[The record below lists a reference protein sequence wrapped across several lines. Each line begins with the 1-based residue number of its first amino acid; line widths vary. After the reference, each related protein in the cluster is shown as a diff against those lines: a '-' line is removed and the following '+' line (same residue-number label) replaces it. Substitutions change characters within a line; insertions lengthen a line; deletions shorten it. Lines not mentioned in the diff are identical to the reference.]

1 VSVRLVTRRSR
12 KTGAVRQYW
21 MVDVVFEYPD
31 GRIERH
37 RKVSP
42 VHSRRGAESFE
53 QQLRASLLTR
63 TFGRKEGEEEG
74 EEVPEIP
81 TLAQYEEQFIEYC
94 EANKYKPSGIDSK
107 KAALKNYLLP
117 QFPNKRLN
125 EFDEGDE
132 VVLKKAMKEL
142 SPSTYNNAASI
153 LNSVLSA
160 AKKSKVIEKVPYHFT
175 LMKRQKGRPR
185 FYDYDQY
192 SWLVEAGQKLDRRIE
207 IVVLLGGDAGLRR
220 GEIIALEWPAVDLRR
235 GLITVEQ
242 SEWKG
247 KVTET
252 KGMEYRVI
260 PMTKGLREALQ
271 AHHHL
276 RVERVLYTNEGETVT
291 AKVLQRWMSKAQRR
305 AHLRATG
312 AIHILRHTFCSH
324 LAMRGAP
331 ALAIQRLAGHQNL
344 STTLG
349 YMHLADG
356 EKERAIRLLDDRPLP
371 TIKDGDT
378 RDYCTNGETVET
390 TVANDAGCVATAT

>member
-1 VSVRLVTRRSR
+1 MSVRLVTRRSR

-21 MVDVVFEYPD
+21 LVDVVFEYPD

-42 VHSRRGAESFE
+42 VQTRRGAESFE
-53 QQLRASLLTR
+53 QQLRASLLTG
-63 TFGRKEGEEEG
+63 TFGGKDGDEG
-74 EEVPEIP
+74 PDPP
-81 TLAQYEEQFIEYC
+81 TLEEYQPQFIEYC
-94 EANKYKPSGIDSK
+94 EATKYKPSGIDSK
-107 KAALKNYLLP
+107 KAALRNYLLP
-117 QFPNKRLN
+117 VFARKRLDQ
-125 EFDEGDE
+125 FDEGDE
-132 VVLKKAMKEL
+132 VRLKKAMKAL

-153 LNSVLSA
+153 MNSVLTA
-160 AKKSKVIEKVPYHFT
+160 AKKSKVISKVPYHFG

-185 FYDYDQY
+185 FYDFDQF
-192 SWLVEAGQKLDRRIE
+192 SWLVEAAQKLDRRIE

-220 GEIIALEWPAVDLRR
+220 GEIIALEWPSVDLRR

-260 PMTKGLREALQ
+260 PMTKRLKEALL
-271 AHHHL
+271 AHRHL
-276 RVERVLYTNEGETVT
+276 RGERVLYTDDGESVT
-291 AKVLQRWMSKAQRR
+291 AKVLQRWMAKAQRR
-305 AHLRATG
+305 AGLRANG

-371 TIKDGDT
+371 LADAGDDGSS
-378 RDYCTNGETVET
+378 TNGETVGHT
-390 TVANDAGCVATAT
+390 AANDGCVATAT

>member
-1 VSVRLVTRRSR
+1 MSVRLVERRSR
-12 KTGAVRQYW
+12 KTGAVRKFW
-21 MVDVVFEYPD
+21 MVDIVFEYPD

-42 VHSRRGAESFE
+42 VQTKRGAESYE
-53 QQLRASLLTR
+53 QHLRASLLTG
-63 TFGRKEGEEEG
+63 TFGRKEQVEEQA
-74 EEVPEIP
+74 P
-81 TLAQYEEQFIEYC
+81 TLEQYESEYIEYC
-94 EANKYKPSGIDSK
+94 EAAKYKPSGIDSK
-107 KAALKNYLLP
+107 RSALRNYLLP
-117 QFPNKRLN
+117 VFRHKRLS

-132 VVLKKAMKEL
+132 VKLKKAMKHL

-153 LNSVLSA
+153 LNSVISA
-160 AKKSKVIEKVPYHFT
+160 AKKSKVIPKVPYHFT

-185 FYDYDQY
+185 FYDFDQY
-192 SWLVEAGQKLDRRIE
+192 SWLVETAEKVDARTH
-207 IVVLLGGDAGLRR
+207 IVTLLGGDAGLRR

-260 PMTKGLREALQ
+260 PMTKRLREALQ
-271 AHHHL
+271 AHRHL
-276 RVERVLYTNEGETVT
+276 RGERVLYTDDGESIT
-291 AKVLQRWMSKAQRR
+291 AKVLQRWMGKAQRR
-305 AHLRATG
+305 AGLRATG
-312 AIHILRHTFCSH
+312 AIQILRHTFCSH

-331 ALAIQRLAGHQNL
+331 ALAIQRLAGHKNL

-371 TIKDGDT
+371 HVNDNDSLH
-378 RDYCTNGETVET
+378 DCTNGQTS
-390 TVANDAGCVATAT
+390 GCMATAT

>member
-1 VSVRLVTRRSR
+1 MSVRLVERRSR
-12 KTGAVRQYW
+12 KTGAVRKFW
-21 MVDVVFEYPD
+21 MVDIVFEYPD

-42 VHSRRGAESFE
+42 VQTKRGAESYE
-53 QQLRASLLTR
+53 QHLRASLLTG
-63 TFGRKEGEEEG
+63 TFGRKEQAEEQA
-74 EEVPEIP
+74 P
-81 TLAQYEEQFIEYC
+81 TLEQYESEYIEYC
-94 EANKYKPSGIDSK
+94 EAAKYKPSGIDSK
-107 KAALKNYLLP
+107 RSALRNYLLP
-117 QFPNKRLN
+117 VFRHKRLS

-132 VVLKKAMKEL
+132 VKLKKAMKHL

-153 LNSVLSA
+153 LNSVISA
-160 AKKSKVIEKVPYHFT
+160 AKKSKVIPKVPYHFT

-185 FYDYDQY
+185 FYDFDQY
-192 SWLVEAGQKLDRRIE
+192 SWLVEAAEKLDPRIH
-207 IVVLLGGDAGLRR
+207 IVNLLGGDAGLRR
-220 GEIIALEWPAVDLRR
+220 GEIIAIEWPAVDLRR

-260 PMTKGLREALQ
+260 PMTKRLREALQ
-271 AHHHL
+271 AHRHL
-276 RVERVLYTNEGETVT
+276 RGERVLYTDDGETIT
-291 AKVLQRWMSKAQRR
+291 AKVLQRWMGKAQRR
-305 AHLRATG
+305 AGLRANG

-371 TIKDGDT
+371 GIDGGDGSH
-378 RDYCTNGETVET
+378 DSTNGETVHDGAA
-390 TVANDAGCVATAT
+390 ANDGCVATAT

>member
-1 VSVRLVTRRSR
+1 MSVRLVTRRSR

-21 MVDVVFEYPD
+21 MVDVVFDYPD

-42 VHSRRGAESFE
+42 VQTKRGAESFE
-53 QQLRASLLTR
+53 QQLRASLLTG
-63 TFGRKEGEEEG
+63 TFGRREGEDG
-74 EEVPEIP
+74 VEIP
-81 TLAQYEEQFIEYC
+81 TLAAYETQFVEYC
-94 EANKYKPSGIDSK
+94 EAAKYKPSGIDSK
-107 KAALKNYLLP
+107 KAALRNYLLP
-117 QFPNKRLN
+117 VFRNKRLN

-132 VVLKKAMKEL
+132 VKLKKAMKEY
-142 SPSTYNNAASI
+142 SPSTYNNVASI
-153 LNSVLSA
+153 MNSVLSA
-160 AKKSKVIEKVPYHFT
+160 AKKSKVISKVPYHFG

-185 FYDYDQY
+185 FYDFDQF
-192 SWLVEAGQKLDRRIE
+192 SWLVEAAQKLDRRIE

-260 PMTKGLREALQ
+260 PMTKRLREVLQ
-271 AHHHL
+271 AHRHL
-276 RVERVLYTNEGETVT
+276 RGERVLYTDEGETVT
-291 AKVLQRWMSKAQRR
+291 AKVLQRWMAKAQRR
-305 AHLRATG
+305 AGLRSTG

-371 TIKDGDT
+371 P
-378 RDYCTNGETVET
+378 VEEMH
-390 TVANDAGCVATAT
+390 DAVIDAAPADDARCVATAT

>member
-1 VSVRLVTRRSR
+1 MSVRLVKRRDR
-12 KTGAVRQYW
+12 KTGAVRQFW
-21 MVDVVFEYPD
+21 QVDVVFEYPD
-31 GRIERH
+31 GRVERH

-42 VHSRRGAESFE
+42 VQTKRGAESYE
-53 QQLRASLLTR
+53 QQLRASLLTG
-63 TFGRKEGEEEG
+63 TFGRKEEAEQAAA
-74 EEVPEIP
+74 VP
-81 TLAQYEEQFIEYC
+81 TLAAYVEPYIEYC

-107 KAALKNYLLP
+107 RAALRNYLVP
-117 QFPNKRLN
+117 VFGSKRLS
-125 EFDEGDE
+125 EFNEGDE
-132 VVLKKAMKEL
+132 VKLKKAMKDL

-153 LNSVLSA
+153 LNSVLLA
-160 AKKSKVIEKVPYHFT
+160 AKKSRIISQVPYHFT

-185 FYDYDQY
+185 FYDFDQF
-192 SWLVEAGQKLDRRIE
+192 SWLVEAAHRLDRRIE

-220 GEIIALEWPAVDLRR
+220 GEIMALEWPAVDLRR

-252 KGMEYRVI
+252 KGMEYRVV
-260 PMTKGLREALQ
+260 PMTQRLREALQ
-271 AHHHL
+271 AHRHL
-276 RVERVLYTNEGETVT
+276 RGERVLYTDSGESVT
-291 AKVLQRWMSKAQRR
+291 AKVLQRWMAKAQRR
-305 AHLRATG
+305 AGLRANG

-331 ALAIQRLAGHQNL
+331 ALAIQRLAGHKNL

-371 TIKDGDT
+371 LEADG
-378 RDYCTNGETVET
+378 RDFAREGGNTESSSRI
-390 TVANDAGCVATAT
+390 AAAT

>member
-1 VSVRLVTRRSR
+1 
-12 KTGAVRQYW
+12 
-21 MVDVVFEYPD
+21 MIDVVFEYPD

-42 VHSRRGAESFE
+42 VQTRRGAESFE
-53 QQLRASLLTR
+53 QQLRATLLTG
-63 TFGRKEGEEEG
+63 TFGRKEEPEEQG
-74 EEVPEIP
+74 PEIP
-81 TLAQYEEQFIEYC
+81 TLEEYQEQFIDYC

-107 KAALKNYLLP
+107 KAALRNYLLP
-117 QFPNKRLN
+117 LFRHKRLH
-125 EFDEGDE
+125 ELDEGDE
-132 VVLKKAMKEL
+132 VKLKKAMKEL

-153 LNSVLSA
+153 LNSVLAA
-160 AKKSKVIEKVPYHFT
+160 AKKSKVIPKVPYHFT

-185 FYDYDQY
+185 FYDFDQY
-192 SWLVEAGQKLDRRIE
+192 SWLVEAAQKLDRRTE

-247 KVTET
+247 KVTPT

-260 PMTKGLREALQ
+260 PMTKRLREALQ
-271 AHHHL
+271 AHRHL
-276 RVERVLYTNEGETVT
+276 RGERVLYTDEGETVT
-291 AKVLQRWMSKAQRR
+291 AKVLQRWMAKVQRR
-305 AHLRATG
+305 AGLRSTG

-324 LAMRGAP
+324 LAMRGAA

-371 TIKDGDT
+371 EIDGTDGA
-378 RDYCTNGETVET
+378 YANTNGETVET
-390 TVANDAGCVATAT
+390 NATNDAGCVATAT